1 MPLVFV
7 HGVNVRSSG
16 KRYEREV
23 TARDAAFRSGAL
35 RALCTS
41 SNPLIL
47 NPYWGDSG
55 VTLRWNNASLPPRD
69 GEVFGAAEDT
79 ESLLLAN
86 FLDEGTAESDQVLL
100 TAARHSLSDAIDL
113 VVAAGA
119 MLVDGQGDAPD
130 DLAEWGFEAA
140 AIAEQDPHP
149 QWLAGVRNDG
159 ELLRELDMRVREV
172 RRAGAP
178 SDEEG
183 FGLAGVRDRLR
194 EAAMRLAGSPAR
206 AGSATLLTVGRAA
219 VHAHATR
226 FLGDVFVYILQRERG
241 SVEQPGPIVST
252 VLDALQAAWDG
263 RTKEDPRLVVV
274 AHSMGGNI
282 MYEILTHYLPGRGS
296 EIRVDV
302 LVTVG
307 SQVGIF
313 EEMKLFAAS
322 DPAIPRDP
330 ARDRVQKPAAVDR
343 WLNVFDRND
352 VFSFAAGAVFDGVE
366 DFSYSTGKGL
376 LGAHGAYF
384 ALPSFHRRLE
394 ARLREVL

>member
-1 MPLVFV
+1 
-7 HGVNVRSSG
+7 
-16 KRYEREV
+16 
-23 TARDAAFRSGAL
+23 
-35 RALCTS
+35 
-41 SNPLIL
+41 
-47 NPYWGDSG
+47 
-55 VTLRWNNASLPPRD
+55 
-69 GEVFGAAEDT
+69 
-79 ESLLLAN
+79 
-86 FLDEGTAESDQVLL
+86 
-100 TAARHSLSDAIDL
+100 
-113 VVAAGA
+113 
-119 MLVDGQGDAPD
+119 
-130 DLAEWGFEAA
+130 
-140 AIAEQDPHP
+140 
-149 QWLAGVRNDG
+149 
-159 ELLRELDMRVREV
+159 
-172 RRAGAP
+172 
-178 SDEEG
+178 
-183 FGLAGVRDRLR
+183 
-194 EAAMRLAGSPAR
+194 
-206 AGSATLLTVGRAA
+206 